1 MKGCIIRKKI
11 EFNLEF
17 FFISNMMPTG
27 YPVISQGIIDVGD
40 QVVPIDLS
48 FTEPGVRKYN
58 PDIDEPE
65 NIIGYR
71 IQASKDLQ
79 FKYILISFNTNYSCS
94 KLLEDF
100 QHLKV

>member
-1 MKGCIIRKKI
+1 
-11 EFNLEF
+11 
-17 FFISNMMPTG
+17 MPTG
-27 YPVISQGIIDVGD
+27 YQVISQGIIDVGD
-40 QVVPIDLS
+40 QVVPVDLS

-71 IQASKDLQ
+71 IQSSEILQ
-79 FKYILISFNTNYSCS
+79 YNYILVSFKNNFSCS